1 MHLIALDTEEEE
13 YSSANG
19 FYDKAALS
27 PTKQVRLSSTL
38 LCVS

>member
-19 FYDKAALS
+19 FYGKA
-27 PTKQVRLSSTL
+27 VRSHQQSK
-38 LCVS
+38 